1 VVYILLKEIYPYIYH
16 IASSEPGVSS
26 INGSK
31 SWSKMSVSSTLKWNS
46 VLFSD
51 LVAAVSSHESPSA
64 HSAFS
69 PTFGMLDSAVPDTVI
84 INKKRK
90 YTSVV
95 LWLILGIFES

>member
-1 VVYILLKEIYPYIYH
+1 MVYILLKEIYPYIYH

-69 PTFGMLDSAVPDTVI
+69 PTFGMLDSAVPEYRY
-84 INKKRK
+84 NQQKKEVHF
-90 YTSVV
+90 SSFMVNFGN
-95 LWLILGIFES
+95 I